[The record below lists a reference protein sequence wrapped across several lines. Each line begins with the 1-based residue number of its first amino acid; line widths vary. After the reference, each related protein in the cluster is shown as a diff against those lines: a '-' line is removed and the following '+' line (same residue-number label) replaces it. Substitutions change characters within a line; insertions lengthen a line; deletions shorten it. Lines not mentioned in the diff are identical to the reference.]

1 MSKYVILLLD
11 EYQAFTRGFKRFLE
25 VNKLADVH
33 IISSIEEIEGYTYDF
48 LLVNETDY
56 DQLEYPDC
64 RVFRLTMETG
74 CLKKET
80 QVISRMLKANEIMN
94 LLKISQ
100 EVTQAR
106 LPKVLLFSMS
116 GGTGKSTLGTGICDA
131 VEVCGKRTFSL
142 SFAPNALNGEGDID
156 LSLLIYYFYTQGTI
170 PSHVEHLV
178 DQELKSSKSKLTCLL
193 STPED
198 VTYLTPK
205 VLTLLMNWLYSMV
218 LEHLI
223 VIEAPWSFGPELQIL
238 LQSSTHRVLVAD
250 ERHSN
255 DDVMLWKEKYN
266 TLINSNKEFYVVMNR
281 VVGQKSNQSVFCIP
295 RYEKSNC
302 RKGIREW
309 TNKYLLTHWIKR

>member
-1 MSKYVILLLD
+1 MSNYVILILD
-11 EYQAFTRGFKRFLE
+11 ECEAFTKGFKRF
-25 VNKLADVH
+25 VDVKKLAQVH
-33 IISSIEEIEGYTYDF
+33 IIKGIEEIERYTYDF
-48 LLVNETDY
+48 LLLNDNYYYQV
-56 DQLEYPDC
+56 EYPDH

-74 CLKKET
+74 CLKNDH
-80 QVISRMLKANEIMN
+80 QVISRMSKANEIMN
-94 LLKISQ
+94 RLKTSQ

-170 PSHVEHLV
+170 PNHVEHLV
-178 DQELKSSKSKLTCLL
+178 GQELKSSKCQLTCLL
-193 STPED
+193 SSPED

-250 ERHSN
+250 ERHTN

-281 VVGQKSNQSVFCIP
+281 VTGQKSNKSVFCIP